1 MEHFVVRSGRADL
14 AVTMAGDGRAVVF
27 LHAGIADRRM
37 WWAQLAAFAP
47 THCVV
52 AYDRRGFGDTR
63 YKAEPYSNVRDLDAV
78 LEALDIERAVLVGS
92 SQGGRVAIEYA
103 LTYPDRVDGLVLAA
117 TAISGGPDPAYPEK
131 VARLVDEMELAEK
144 GHDKEWL
151 NRLYAHAWLD
161 GPAQPEGRVGGN
173 LRLLL
178 LDMSANALRADPP
191 GRETTRLDSHARF
204 RELKMPVELVSGEYD
219 FPHINERSMKLSGQT
234 RRSHL
239 TVVPGTGHFPNL
251 EQPAKFNA
259 ILKRALKRM
268 QG

>member
-1 MEHFVVRSGRADL
+1 MEHVVIRSGRAEL
-14 AVTMAGDGRAVVF
+14 AVSMAGEGRPVVF

-37 WWAQLAAFAP
+37 WWAQLEAF
-47 THCVV
+47 CNDQLVV

-63 YKAEPYSNVRDLDAV
+63 YKAEPFSNVRDLDAV
-78 LEALDIERAVLVGS
+78 LEALDIEHAVLVGS
-92 SQGGRVAIEYA
+92 SQGGRIAMEYA
-103 LTYPDRVDGLVLAA
+103 LTHPDRVEGLVLAA
-117 TAISGGPDPAYPEK
+117 TAIGGAPEPVYPEK
-131 VARLVDEMELAEK
+131 IARLVDEMELAEK
-144 GHDKEWL
+144 GQDKEWL

-161 GPAQPEGRVGGN
+161 GPAQQAGRVGGN

-178 LDMSANALRADPP
+178 LDMSAIALRADSP
-191 GRETTRLDSHARF
+191 GRETTKIDSHARF
-204 RELKMPVELVSGEYD
+204 RDLKMPIELVSGEFD
-219 FPHINERSMKLSGQT
+219 FPHINARSLKLSGQT
-234 RRSHL
+234 RRAHL

>member
-1 MEHFVVRSGRADL
+1 MEHVVIRSGRAEL
-14 AVTMAGDGRAVVF
+14 AVSMAGEGRAIVF

-37 WWAQLAAFAP
+37 WWAQMAAFAE
-47 THCVV
+47 THLVI

-92 SQGGRVAIEYA
+92 SQGGRVAMEYA
-103 LTYPDRVDGLVLAA
+103 LTHPDHVDGLVLAA
-117 TAISGGPDPAYPEK
+117 TAVGGAPEPVYPEK
-131 VARLVDEMELAEK
+131 IARLVDEMELAEK
-144 GHDKEWL
+144 GHDREWL

-161 GPAQPEGRVGGN
+161 GPAQREGRVGGN

-178 LDMSANALRADPP
+178 LDMSAIALRADPP
-191 GRETTRLDSHARF
+191 GRETTKLDTYARF
-204 RELKMPVELVSGEYD
+204 RELKMPIELVSGEFD
-219 FPHINERSMKLSGQT
+219 FPHINERSLKLSGQT

>member
-14 AVTMAGDGRAVVF
+14 AVTMAGDGRPVIF

-37 WWAQLAAFAP
+37 WWSQLAAFAP
-47 THCVV
+47 IHNVV
-52 AYDRRGFGDTR
+52 AFDRRGFGDTR
-63 YKAEPYSNVRDLDAV
+63 YKPEPYNNVRDLDAV

-92 SQGGRVAIEYA
+92 SQGGRIAIDYA

-117 TAISGGPDPAYPEK
+117 TAISGAPEAVYPGK
-131 VARLVDEMELAEK
+131 IARLVDEMELAEK

-151 NRLYAHAWLD
+151 NRLYARAWLD

-178 LDMSANALRADPP
+178 LDMSAISLRAEPP
-191 GRETTRLDSHARF
+191 GRETSRVDGYARF
-204 RELKMPVELVSGEYD
+204 RDLKVPIELVTGELD
-219 FPHINERSMKLSGQT
+219 FPHINERSLKLSGQV
-234 RRSHL
+234 RRAHL
-239 TVVPGTGHFPNL
+239 SVVPGTAHFPNL